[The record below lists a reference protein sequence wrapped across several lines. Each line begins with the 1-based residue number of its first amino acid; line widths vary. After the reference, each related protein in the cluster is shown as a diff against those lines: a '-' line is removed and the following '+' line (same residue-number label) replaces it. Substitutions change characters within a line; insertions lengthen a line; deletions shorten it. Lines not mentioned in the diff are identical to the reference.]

1 MKIYDVTSDTFQ
13 KEVKEYD
20 GTVLL
25 DFFSEGCSPCKKL
38 SPIIEE
44 VADEAKPETK
54 ICKINVDNEKILTEK
69 FGIMSIPTLI
79 VMKNGE
85 IINRS
90 IGITK
95 KSAIIDM
102 LEESN

>member
-1 MKIYDVTSDTFQ
+1 MKIYDVTSETFQ
-13 KEVKEYD
+13 REVKEYN

-25 DFFSEGCSPCKKL
+25 DFFSDECNPCKKI
-38 SPIIEE
+38 SSIIEE
-44 VADEAKPETK
+44 VADEADSETK
-54 ICKINVDNEKILTEK
+54 ICKINVDSEKALTEK

-102 LEESN
+102 LEENE

>member
-1 MKIYDVTSDTFQ
+1 MEIYDVTADSFQ
-13 KEVKEYD
+13 KEVREYK

-25 DFFSEGCSPCKKL
+25 DFFSEECNPCKTL
-38 SPIIEE
+38 SPIIED
-44 VADEAKPETK
+44 VAEESLPETK
-54 ICKINVDNEKILTEK
+54 ICKINVDNEKFLTEK

-102 LEESN
+102 LENNE

>member
-1 MKIYDVTSDTFQ
+1 MKIYDVTSETFQ
-13 KEVKEYD
+13 KEVKD
-20 GTVLL
+20 FRGTVLL
-25 DFFSEGCSPCKKL
+25 DFFSEECSPCRKL
-38 SPIIEE
+38 SPVIEE
-44 VADEAKPETK
+44 IADEAQPETK
-54 ICKINVDNEKILTEK
+54 ICKINVDNEKSLTEK

-90 IGITK
+90 IGLTK

-102 LEESN
+102 LEENE